1 MKSKIKFTYS
11 YFVEEATFLDSIMMK
26 LKPFQPTVAFHI
38 EISYLISSV
47 NQITVFY
54 VNATMARDGS
64 N

>member
-11 YFVEEATFLDSIMMK
+11 YFLEEATFLDSIMMK

-47 NQITVFY
+47 NQMTVFY